1 MSPDNLSEP
10 ADIEELKEQTLDDHI
25 STVDRKVDPN
35 NGHVCQLV
43 LGVVGST
50 ASAPIFTK
58 FGNPESVKNLTSGP
72 TTIGMTH
79 QEEIDLQESNLS
91 ETNLVETSLLE
102 SSLVETSLV
111 ESNLKETNL
120 VDTSLV
126 EISSQCRQRVS
137 YRYISGNRPRSWK
150 IRSRPLYRCR
160 RPRSGIEGSRWGFTP
175 LCCG

>member
-10 ADIEELKEQTLDDHI
+10 ADLEELKEQTLDDHI

-58 FGNPESVKNLTSGP
+58 FGNPESVKNLTSPP
-72 TTIGMTH
+72 TNTGNTH
-79 QEEIDLQESNLS
+79 QEERDLQESNLS
-91 ETNLVETSLLE
+91 ETNLVETNLLE

-126 EISSQCRQRVS
+126 ETNLVGAKLVES
-137 YRYISGNRPRSWK
+137 YLGDQNLEEDDLGDVI
-150 IRSRPLYRCR
+150 
-160 RPRSGIEGSRWGFTP
+160 
-175 LCCG
+175 